1 MRTLELTAGF
11 LIAILYVAVSI
22 IAWCMIC
29 IGKGGYFIRE
39 QSLRIWR

>member
-11 LIAILYVAVSI
+11 IVVVFYVVVSI
-22 IAWCMIC
+22 IAGAMIL

-39 QSLRIWR
+39 QSLKIWR